1 MKTAQEIFDQL
12 NSIDE
17 NVRIEAKRASYIAGT
32 NFVNGNAIGE
42 NGNAIG
48 ENGNATGE
56 NSNATG
62 KSGNVK
68 SPLNSRGGSLNSR
81 VADALNGRAIPLP
94 KDLEEKLTKIGKR
107 SKPEAMKELII
118 ELCNLGPMS
127 LQELANILKRKPSS
141 LRYLYVNSLI
151 GEHKLFHT
159 IPEMLNHPDQKY
171 TTVKNK

>member
-1 MKTAQEIFDQL
+1 
-12 NSIDE
+12 
-17 NVRIEAKRASYIAGT
+17 
-32 NFVNGNAIGE
+32 
-42 NGNAIG
+42 
-48 ENGNATGE
+48 
-56 NSNATG
+56 
-62 KSGNVK
+62 
-68 SPLNSRGGSLNSR
+68 
-81 VADALNGRAIPLP
+81 
-94 KDLEEKLTKIGKR
+94 
-107 SKPEAMKELII
+107 MKELII

>member
-1 MKTAQEIFDQL
+1 LCTKGLLDQKGQTR
-12 NSIDE
+12 STY
-17 NVRIEAKRASYIAGT
+17 YIAGEK
-32 NFVNGNAIGE
+32 FVNNRGTDTLNSRDSSLNSRAAREKSIGS
-42 NGNAIG
+42 
-48 ENGNATGE
+48 GE

-118 ELCNLGPMS
+118 ELCNLGSMS

-141 LRYLYVNSLI
+141 LRSLYVNSLI